1 MSPGADLVHV
11 ILHERQTIG
20 GQIASRWLSNGRTVT
35 SRAATATAIA
45 IGFVLLLPEAA
56 LAHESQVIRFGS
68 FLGGLTHP
76 VLGLD
81 HFLAMV
87 GVGIVSSMIGGRAIW
102 TVPGLFVAAMA
113 VGALLGR
120 FEGSLSTTVIEVG
133 IALSVVLIGAAI
145 AGEGRV
151 PTAVIAGAVLFFGF
165 FHGYAHG
172 IEIPD
177 VARPAMY
184 ALGFLI
190 GTALIHILGV
200 VIGEVAKRYASGTSV
215 LRGLGVAFSATGL
228 LILFGVM

>member
-1 MSPGADLVHV
+1 M
-11 ILHERQTIG
+11 
-20 GQIASRWLSNGRTVT
+20 
-35 SRAATATAIA
+35 ATTT
-45 IGFVLLLPEAA
+45 GVVLLLPGTA
-56 LAHESQVIRFGS
+56 LAHENQVIRFGS

-102 TVPGLFVAAMA
+102 TVPGMFVAAMA

-120 FEGSLSTTVIEVG
+120 FEGSLSGTVIEVG
-133 IALSVVLIGAAI
+133 IALSVVFIGVAI

-172 IEIPD
+172 VEIPD
-177 VARPAMY
+177 VARPALY
-184 ALGFLI
+184 AFGFLV
-190 GTALIHILGV
+190 GTALIHLLGV
-200 VIGEVAKRYASGTSV
+200 LIGEVAKRYTTGTSV
-215 LRGLGVAFSATGL
+215 LRVLGIAFSATGL
-228 LILFGVM
+228 LILFGVI